1 MDIAKDKVIEVL
13 KRIIHPEYNKDL
25 IEQGIARDIETTDNT
40 IAFNLKFSK
49 INDPLKNSLKKVCE
63 EELKKCFG
71 ETIKIQIEIVTN
83 MQVNIPKPEPKINSF
98 RNIIAVASGKGG
110 VGKSTIATNLAV
122 ALGTTGAK
130 VGLIDADI
138 FGPSLPKMLGVENE
152 RPLSENIEGK
162 DHLIP
167 VEAHGVKVLSIGFFL
182 PADDATIWRGPM
194 ASNVFTQLIKD
205 AKWGELDYLVVDLPP
220 GTSDIH
226 LTLVQT
232 LSVNGAI
239 IVSTPQDVAL
249 ADAIKGISMFN
260 NANIKVPILGI
271 IENMAWFTPEEL
283 PDNKYF
289 IFGKEGGK
297 KLSEKLNVPLLG
309 QIPIVQSI
317 CDDGD
322 SGTPT
327 VLSKVAVSEAFK
339 KTAENIR
346 TQLIKRN
353 AEKEPTKVVEFNK

>member
-1 MDIAKDKVIEVL
+1 MNITEELVKEVL
-13 KRIIHPEYNKDL
+13 KKIIHPEQNKDL
-25 IEQGIARDIETTDNT
+25 VELGIVQDVKVGANEVSL
-40 IAFNLKFSK
+40 NLKFNK
-49 INDPLKNSLKKVCE
+49 VNDPLKNSLKRVCE
-63 EELKKCFG
+63 DELHKAFG
-71 ETIKIQIEIVTN
+71 TKTEIKIELVTN
-83 MQVNIPKPEPKINSF
+83 LQVNKPKPEPKVNTF
-98 RNIIAVASGKGG
+98 HNIIAVSSGKGG
-110 VGKSTIATNLAV
+110 VGKSTVATNLAV
-122 ALGTTGAK
+122 ALGITGAK

-138 FGPSLPKMLGVENE
+138 FGPSLPKMMGVENE
-152 RPLSENIEGK
+152 RPLVENVEGK
-162 DHLIP
+162 ELLVP
-167 VEAHGVKVLSIGFFL
+167 VEAHGIKVLSIGFFI
-182 PADDATIWRGPM
+182 PADDATVWRGPM
-194 ASNVFTQLIKD
+194 ASNAFTQLIKD

-239 IVSTPQDVAL
+239 IVSTPQNVAL

-260 NANIKVPILGI
+260 NANINVPILGI

-283 PDNKYF
+283 PENKYY

-317 CDDGD
+317 CDNGD
-322 SGTPT
+322 NGTPS
-327 VLSKVAVSEAFK
+327 VLTKDAVSEAFK

-353 AEKEPTKVVEFNK
+353 AEKAPTKVVEFNK

>member
-1 MDIAKDKVIEVL
+1 MNISKDKVIEVL
-13 KRIIHPEYNKDL
+13 ERIMHPGNNKNL
-25 IEQGIARDIETTDNT
+25 IEQGIAQDIEAGENS
-40 IAFNLKFSK
+40 IAFKLKFEK
-49 INDPLKNSLKKVCE
+49 VNDPLKNSLKKVCE
-63 EELKKCFG
+63 DELKKSFG
-71 ETIKIQIEIVTN
+71 DSVNIKIEIVTN
-83 MQVNIPKPEPKINSF
+83 LKVNVPKPEPKVNTF

-152 RPLSENIEGK
+152 RPLVENVEGK
-162 DHLIP
+162 DLIVP
-167 VEAHGVKVLSIGFFL
+167 VEAHGIKMLSIGFFI
-182 PADDATIWRGPM
+182 PPDDATIWRGPM
-194 ASNVFTQLIKD
+194 ASNAFTQLIKD
-205 AKWGELDYLVVDLPP
+205 AKWGELDYLIVDLPP

-226 LTLVQT
+226 LSLVQT
-232 LSVNGAI
+232 VAVNGAI
-239 IVSTPQDVAL
+239 IVSTPQNVAL

-260 NANIKVPILGI
+260 NANINVPVLGI

-317 CDDGD
+317 CNDGD

-327 VLSKVAVSEAFK
+327 VLSKVAISEAFI
-339 KTAENIR
+339 KTAENVR

-353 AEKEPTKVVEFNK
+353 TNMEPTQVVEFKK